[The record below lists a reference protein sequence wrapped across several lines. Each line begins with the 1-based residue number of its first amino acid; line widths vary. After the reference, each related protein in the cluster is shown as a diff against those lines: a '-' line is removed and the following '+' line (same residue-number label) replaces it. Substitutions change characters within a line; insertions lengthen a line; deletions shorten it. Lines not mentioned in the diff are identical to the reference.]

1 MKNRKPYAM
10 GGATDA
16 LDLAPTA
23 NYTGSAM
30 IQNMSEAW
38 PGRKNKASKK
48 ANRYNKRNICRQ
60 GMKCYNPNR

>member
-1 MKNRKPYAM
+1 MKTGKRLYDM
-10 GGATDA
+10 GGDVIADYF
-16 LDLAPTA
+16 P
-23 NYTGSAM
+23 S
-30 IQNMSEAW
+30 NMAENTMW